1 MIFNRLSGSEIDL
14 KQILDQIR
22 MLADQIHQSL
32 EESEILKIIVSEVRK
47 TLEIDVYDGLRLRAM
62 IYRFLPD
69 GDGVIAEESVSHGWK
84 PILGQLIY
92 DPCFKATWVQR
103 YRDGYVSVIE
113 DINTTTLDPCYKKLL
128 TDLQVRA
135 NLVIPIL
142 VNNQEIAGVSSTYPH
157 LWGLLI
163 VQQCS
168 GPRQWSS
175 LEIEYL
181 QLVVAELGIA
191 LGKVER
197 HQQRVA
203 SCQKLTPQLNQNLKI
218 LTDQP
223 KLKLRSIKRI
233 LHKNL
238 RESIITR
245 TVLPKNIS
253 VADLIAFDRLQT
265 PVWIYDIQNLQMWW
279 ANQSALHIWNAQS
292 REELLN
298 RNFSD
303 VSLSTHT
310 RMQSYLQEFQQGKS
324 ITENWTFYPEGK
336 PVSAC
341 CFFSGI
347 LIERGRMAML
357 VEVTTEVINQIDQE
371 TLRSIEALRHTTVII
386 SLYTLDGVPLMQNPA
401 ALRCYRDTLHPN
413 SSTENIFLSHF
424 VDKSV
429 GQQAMEA
436 INFGEVLSIEAQ
448 VFTSEGIQWHGMDI
462 RCTRDPVTGNSII
475 LVNEKNITKQQAALQ
490 QRQCAESELQWREA
504 LLRSMTDIS
513 LLGFLVV
520 DNRTDEILYFN
531 HCFCEI
537 WGIEHLEAQMRLGAL
552 KNNDII
558 PDCIPLIADV
568 PAFAESCKPLQ
579 SEENRC
585 TIEDEILF
593 VDGRTIRRFSS
604 QIGDTEDRYFGRLYI
619 FEDITPRK
627 QIEAT
632 LKTSEERWHY
642 TLEGN
647 GDGVWDL
654 NAETNEV
661 FFSRRWKEILG
672 FGEHEIGNTL
682 SEWVERVYLDDKA
695 RVYEEI
701 SKHLRGETQQYVSEY
716 RIKYKDGTYKW
727 ILDRGQVSSR
737 TEDGLPLRMLGTHT
751 DITERKRIEEAL
763 RESEHR
769 YRSVI
774 TVMAE
779 GIVLQKADGRITA
792 CNQSAERILG
802 LTAEQ
807 MMERTSID
815 PRWQAIHED
824 GTSFPGD
831 THPAIVT
838 LRTGKPQFHVI
849 MGVHK
854 PDGSLT
860 WISINSLP
868 LFAADES
875 KPYGVVASF
884 TDITIRKQAQIALQ
898 QQTERERMVNAIGQ
912 HIRESLD
919 LDEILN
925 TTVAEVRDFLQ
936 TDRVIIYRF
945 QPDCSSVAIAE
956 SVASGW
962 ESILNMEI
970 TDNSFVKTQGES
982 YQESTHQV
990 TPDIYTAG
998 FAPYHVEFLEKLQ
1011 VRAKLVVPIFQGDRL
1026 WGLLVA
1032 HHFSASRDWQ
1042 PWEDQLLQQLAT
1054 QLAIAI
1060 QQSELYQQLQRA
1072 NQQLENMVMVD
1083 ELTQIANRRCFD
1095 HRLNS
1100 VWQYLL
1106 REQGFISLLLCD
1118 IDYFKQYNDTYG
1130 HAAGDDCLRLIA
1142 QAFKQSVKRSR
1153 DLVARYG
1160 GEEFVVILPSTASDG
1175 AFYVAQDIHQALEQL
1190 NIPHA
1195 ASAVKHYVTL
1205 SIGIATVIPTSNMV
1219 PLDLIEA
1226 ADQALYQAKANGRDR
1241 SYTNTVLGSE

>member
-1 MIFNRLSGSEIDL
+1 MLFNRLSGSEIDL

-22 MLADQIHQSL
+22 MLADQIHQLL
-32 EESEILKIIVSEVRK
+32 EVSEILKIIVSEVRK
-47 TLEIDVYDGLRLRAM
+47 TLESDRAI

-92 DPCFKATWVQR
+92 DPCFNATWVEQ
-103 YRDGYVSVIE
+103 YQDGCVGVIE
-113 DINTTTLDPCYKKLL
+113 DIHTTTLDPCYKKLL
-128 TDLQVRA
+128 TDLQIRA
-135 NLVIPIL
+135 NLVVPIL
-142 VNNQEIAGVSSTYPH
+142 VNNQKIDGVSSTYPH

-163 VQQCS
+163 AHQCS
-168 GPRQWSS
+168 GSRQWSS

-181 QLVVAELGIA
+181 QLIAAELRIA
-191 LGKVER
+191 LGEAER
-197 HQQRVA
+197 HKGRA
-203 SCQKLTPQLNQNLKI
+203 TSCEKLTPQLNQNLKN
-218 LTDQP
+218 LTIQP
-223 KLKLRSIKRI
+223 KLKLRSIKRT
-233 LHKNL
+233 LYKNF

-245 TVLPKNIS
+245 TALPKNIS
-253 VADLIAFDRLQT
+253 VADMIAFDRLQT

-303 VSLSTHT
+303 VSQSTHT
-310 RMQSYLQEFQQGKS
+310 RMQSYLQEFQQGKT

-336 PVSAC
+336 PISLRC
-341 CFFSGI
+341 LFSGI
-347 LIERGRMAML
+347 QIEQGRMAML
-357 VEVTTEVINQIDQE
+357 VEATTEVINQIDQG
-371 TLRSIEALRHTTVII
+371 TLRSIEALRHTTAMI
-386 SLYTLDGVPLMQNPA
+386 SLYTMDGVPLMQNPA
-401 ALRCYRDTLHPN
+401 ALRCYRNTLHPN
-413 SSTENIFLSHF
+413 SSVENIFLSHF

-429 GQQAMEA
+429 GEQAMKA
-436 INFGEVLSIEAQ
+436 VNFGEVLSIEAQ
-448 VFTSEGIQWHGMDI
+448 VFTTEGIQSHEMDI

-490 QRQCAESELQWREA
+490 ERQLAESELRWREA
-504 LLRSMTDIS
+504 LLRSMTETS
-513 LLGFLVV
+513 LLGFFVV

-531 HCFCEI
+531 HRFCEI

-585 TIEDEILF
+585 MIEDEISF

-604 QIGDTEDRYFGRLYI
+604 QIRDTQDQYFGRLYI

-627 QIEAT
+627 QIEAA
-632 LKTSEERWHY
+632 LKTSEERWQFA
-642 TLEGN
+642 LEGN

-654 NAETNEV
+654 NAETNQV
-661 FFSRRWKEILG
+661 FFSRRCKEILG
-672 FGEHEIGNTL
+672 FAEHEIGNSL
-682 SEWVERVYLDDKA
+682 SEWLERVYLDDKA

-701 SKHLRGETQQYVSEY
+701 SKHLCGETQQYVSEY
-716 RIKYKDGTYKW
+716 RIECKDGTYKW
-727 ILDRGQVSSR
+727 ILDRGQISSR
-737 TEDGLPLRMLGTHT
+737 AEDGLPLRMLGTHT

-763 RESEHR
+763 RESEQR

-779 GIVLQKADGRITA
+779 GIVLQESDGRITA
-792 CNQSAERILG
+792 CNESAARILG
-802 LTAEQ
+802 LTADQ
-807 MMERTSID
+807 MMGRTCID

-824 GTSFPGD
+824 GTSFPGE

-838 LRTGKPQFHVI
+838 LRTGQPQFNVI

-860 WISINSLP
+860 WVSINSQP
-868 LFAADES
+868 LFESDES
-875 KPYGVVASF
+875 KPYGVVVSF
-884 TDITIRKQAQIALQ
+884 TDITIRKLAQIALQ
-898 QQTERERMVNAIGQ
+898 QQTERERMVFAIAQ
-912 HIRESLD
+912 HIHESLD

-945 QPDCSSVAIAE
+945 KQDWSGVVVTE

-962 ESILNMEI
+962 QSILNMEI
-970 TDNSFVKTQGES
+970 TDNYFVKTRGQS
-982 YQESTHQV
+982 YQESTLQV

-998 FAPYHVEFLEKLQ
+998 LSPCHVELLEKLQ
-1011 VRAKLVVPIFQGDRL
+1011 VRAKLVVPILEGDRL

-1032 HHFSASRDWQ
+1032 HHCSAPRQWQ
-1042 PWEDQLLQQLAT
+1042 PWESELLQQLAT
-1054 QLAIAI
+1054 QVAIAI
-1060 QQSELYQQLQRA
+1060 QQSEIYQQLQRA

-1095 HRLNS
+1095 NKLNS

-1130 HAAGDDCLRLIA
+1130 HATGDDCLRFIA

-1160 GEEFVVILPSTASDG
+1160 GEEFVVILPNTASDG
-1175 AFYVAQDIHQALEQL
+1175 AFYVAQEIHKALEQL

-1195 ASAVKHYVTL
+1195 ASAVKHHVTL
-1205 SIGIATVIPTSNMV
+1205 SIGIATVIPTPNMV

-1226 ADQALYQAKANGRDR
+1226 ADQALYQAKANGRNCSCINR
-1241 SYTNTVLGSE
+1241 LS